1 MSLPWFS
8 LCLISLFE
16 DFIEFA
22 ITLLLF
28 YGFVFFFFF
37 LEGVGQEVC
46 GVLAAR
52 PGIKPTT
59 PALEGQVLTT
69 GPPGKFPF
77 ALFLTL
83 HNNLCHGAEYL
94 LKSLKSFLR
103 VPLSVKHKSIHI
115 KIFLY
120 TLLSHFPLSNSP
132 YQKQLSKRLP
142 PSHRK
147 LSNTL
152 PDPPARA
159 SIVHPC

>member
-16 DFIEFA
+16 DFIVFA
-22 ITLLLF
+22 VTLLLF
-28 YGFVFFFFF
+28 YDFVLFF

-52 PGIKPTT
+52 PGIKPTI

-83 HNNLCHGAEYL
+83 HNNFCHGAEYL
-94 LKSLKSFLR
+94 LKSLKSVLR

-115 KIFLY
+115 KILLY
-120 TLLSHFPLSNSP
+120 TLLSRSPLSNSP
-132 YQKQLSKRLP
+132 YQKLLSKRLP
-142 PSHRK
+142 PSHHE

-152 PDPPARA
+152 PDPPDGA
-159 SIVHPC
+159 SMIHPC

>member
-22 ITLLLF
+22 VTLLLF
-28 YGFVFFFFF
+28 YDFVLFF

-77 ALFLTL
+77 ALF
-83 HNNLCHGAEYL
+83 
-94 LKSLKSFLR
+94 KSLKSVLR

-115 KIFLY
+115 KILLY
-120 TLLSHFPLSNSP
+120 TLLSRSPLSNSP

-142 PSHRK
+142 PSHHE

-152 PDPPARA
+152 PDPPDGA
-159 SIVHPC
+159 SMIHPC